1 MEGALK
7 PTDEEEYSAFLEDL
21 KRQLRLRGTLQDAS
35 LALGFGPR
43 YLYDVL
49 NGEKEGHPLTA
60 KLYLRLVKMY
70 GLSFPSS
77 IPTLQQRGF
86 DKPVEILRDHRESSK
101 PPFSAFLGQ
110 IRRRIGVLLH
120 GEVSAEVPGI
130 SVARLLAAIEEQ
142 RYGDRL
148 SAQEAA
154 QKLVFGALKRLERGE
169 GPKPAKEVG
178 ELAATLALWATI
190 QRMRGFRDLAIEA
203 FAFAFPLARHAND
216 SWALGCCY
224 QRAGFLLRDF
234 DRPDLGYGFV
244 TEAIGHFSASRS
256 QLEAWKCRVDRG
268 NMLNSNGNVLESIS
282 EYQSSLLLLPGSEWR
297 SRVGALQGLGVN
309 YQLQGKPE
317 QARVSLAGAL
327 AECRKID
334 LYAGHI
340 KWLSAKVEASLG
352 QSERALNLF
361 HEATELLARYGS
373 AGDVAL
379 VCVDHAELLLSLKK
393 YRELV
398 QMVVG
403 VGRWL
408 PQLNANP
415 MLCRAFDTF
424 VDLARA
430 ARLELAEL
438 ENTRKAVT
446 DAAKLGDRTIRG

>member
-1 MEGALK
+1 MK

-60 KLYLRLVKMY
+60 KLYLRLVRMY

-77 IPTLQQRGF
+77 IRTLQQRSF
-86 DKPVEILRDHRESSK
+86 DKPVEILQDHREAST
-101 PPFSAFLGQ
+101 PPFSAFLSR
-110 IRRRIGVLLH
+110 IKRRVGVLLH
-120 GEVSAEVPGI
+120 GEASAEVPGI
-130 SVARLLAAIEEQ
+130 SVAPLLATIEEQ

-154 QKLVFGALKRLERGE
+154 QKLAYETLKRLESGE

-190 QRMRGFRDLAIEA
+190 QRQRGFRDLAIEA
-203 FAFAFPLARHAND
+203 FAFAFPLARHAKD

-224 QRAGFLLRDF
+224 QRAGYLLRDF

-256 QLEAWKCRVDRG
+256 QLDAWKCLMDRA
-268 NMLNSNGNVLESIS
+268 NMLLSNGNVPESIS
-282 EYQSSLLLLPGSEWR
+282 EYQNSLLVLPGSEWR
-297 SRVGALQGLGVN
+297 CRVGALQGLGVN
-309 YQLQGKPE
+309 YQLQGKSE
-317 QARVSLAGAL
+317 QARDSLAAAL
-327 AECRKID
+327 SECRKVD
-334 LYAGHI
+334 SFVGHI
-340 KWLSAKVEASLG
+340 KWASAKVEADLR
-352 QSERALNLF
+352 EPEKALNLF
-361 HEATELLARYGS
+361 HQATELLARFGS

-379 VCVDHAELLLSLKK
+379 VCLDHAELLLSLKR

-398 QMVVG
+398 QVVAG

-408 PQLNANP
+408 PQLHANS
-415 MLCRAFDTF
+415 MLCRAFATF

-446 DAAKLGDRTIRG
+446 EAARLGDRTVRS